1 IQSQLSPSL
10 PPSSTMYKTVQQY
23 NELFLT
29 PFLQKQNQQS
39 TNDKQKILKDIQNR
53 SIQQNSLQI
62 NQKINSSDVD
72 SNLSNSSH
80 ISLDQ
85 STDKN
90 DINQK
95 KTTNNMNQLT
105 EHILNNKYPRPIILL
120 ERVCFEK

>member
-1 IQSQLSPSL
+1 
-10 PPSSTMYKTVQQY
+10 MYKTVQQY